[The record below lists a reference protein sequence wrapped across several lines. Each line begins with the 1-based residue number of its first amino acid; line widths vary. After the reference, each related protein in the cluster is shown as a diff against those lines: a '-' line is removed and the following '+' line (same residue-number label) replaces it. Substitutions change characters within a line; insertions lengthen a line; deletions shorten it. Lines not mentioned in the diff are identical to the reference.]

1 MHFIELPKL
10 PKNEEIKDVF
20 DAWMEFIEN
29 PISNKLQK
37 VEMTIQEIKEAKNEL
52 LRLSTNNQ
60 IKSSIQIDDVPDYST
75 LALRAKHL
83 EKHIYYLT
91 T

>member
-1 MHFIELPKL
+1 
-10 PKNEEIKDVF
+10 
-20 DAWMEFIEN
+20 MEFIEN
-29 PISNKLQK
+29 PISNKFQK
-37 VEMTIQEIKEAKNEL
+37 AEMTIQEIKEAKNEL

-60 IKSSIQIDDVPDYST
+60 IKSIIQIDDVPDYST